1 MSRLEILN
9 SGALRLDGRR
19 PHELR
24 SLALHIAPG
33 AGEASA
39 SGGGGSSSSKNTPR
53 TSLIV
58 GKDGTTQE
66 ADGSARVEQ
75 GLSTVYA
82 AVYGPREARSRS
94 ATLHDRAVIDV
105 DVSLEPWSGRERRK
119 RARGDR

>member
-39 SGGGGSSSSKNTPR
+39 GGGGSSSKNTPG